1 MADSE
6 EPGSAVRAGDST
18 VPASTTPT
26 EAGSAPVP
34 AVEPAPEPAAKSFSP
49 DDCPKCECPPCK
61 AGAPGWLATFADL
74 ATLLMA
80 FFVLILSFAEMN
92 VPKFKQINGSLK
104 NSFGVQRLVPVV
116 ESPKG
121 TTIIA
126 RHFSPSVSEPTPV
139 KTLRQETT
147 DDRKEDVLVKTDVAP
162 QAQQAVEALN
172 QALKAEISRGEVEV
186 RAEGAKAVVTVNA
199 TPGGGEGP
207 AGQRGG
213 GAGTE
218 GSARAGSAASGASQG
233 GAAAAGA
240 SAGGAAAAG
249 SRQSGAVA
257 QGEIEFYAKVAEVQA
272 KVSASVEV
280 RDARTSNTGGAGGGS
295 EGRAQGKGLGRGDGN
310 AQYQRIVTELAKEIQ
325 AGKAEVERDGAKIII
340 RLAEQGSFRS
350 GSADLQPAFTQ
361 LLGQV
366 ARTLASTEGRVFIE
380 GHTDNVPVVFNERFR
395 SNWDLS
401 AARSA
406 AVADAL
412 SGGGG
417 ISAARMSVSGHAD
430 TRPLASNADA
440 AGRARNRRIEVIVD
454 GG

>member
-1 MADSE
+1 
-6 EPGSAVRAGDST
+6 
-18 VPASTTPT
+18 
-26 EAGSAPVP
+26 
-34 AVEPAPEPAAKSFSP
+34 
-49 DDCPKCECPPCK
+49 
-61 AGAPGWLATFADL
+61 
-74 ATLLMA
+74 
-80 FFVLILSFAEMN
+80 
-92 VPKFKQINGSLK
+92 
-104 NSFGVQRLVPVV
+104 
-116 ESPKG
+116 
-121 TTIIA
+121 
-126 RHFSPSVSEPTPV
+126 
-139 KTLRQETT
+139 
-147 DDRKEDVLVKTDVAP
+147 

-213 GAGTE
+213 GAGME

-240 SAGGAAAAG
+240 SAGGAATGTSAGGAAAAG
-249 SRQSGAVA
+249 SRQSGAVV

-295 EGRAQGKGLGRGDGN
+295 EGRAQGKGQGRGDGN

-430 TRPLASNADA
+430 TRPLAPNADA